1 VGRKASKA
9 TDNIY
14 YVARSNA
21 AKKNGNFSSRER
33 AALLL
38 GIERSRLAR
47 IELDKIV
54 PYSEEVLI
62 MAREYDAPYLCADYC
77 KHICPIGIQQQSKS
91 VKPLPKDADTL
102 ERLALRFLSSIQQV
116 DDISNRL
123 INISKDGIVEESE
136 YESLHSV
143 LQSMDEL
150 TANIQL
156 IRDWINNSPK
166 LRDRF
171 RGDFKSME

>member
-1 VGRKASKA
+1 MGRKASKA
-9 TDNIY
+9 TGNIY
-14 YVARSNA
+14 YVARNNA
-21 AKKNGNFSSRER
+21 AKKNEIFSSREK
-33 AALLL
+33 AALQL

-47 IELDKIV
+47 IELDKIE
-54 PYSEEVLI
+54 PYAEEVLI
-62 MAREYDAPYLCADYC
+62 MAKEYDAPYLCSDFC
-77 KHICPIGIQQQSKS
+77 KHICPIGIHQQNQTA
-91 VKPLPKDADTL
+91 KPLPKGADSL

-123 INISKDGIVEESE
+123 INISKDGIIEESE

-156 IRDWINNSPK
+156 IRDWINKSPK

-171 RGDFKSME
+171 RGDFKSLE